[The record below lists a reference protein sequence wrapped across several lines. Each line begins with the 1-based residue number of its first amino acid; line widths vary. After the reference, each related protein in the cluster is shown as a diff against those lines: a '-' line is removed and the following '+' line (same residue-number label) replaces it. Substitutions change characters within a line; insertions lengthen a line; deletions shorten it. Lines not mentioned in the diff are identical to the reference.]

1 MVWDLGSA
9 MSSTKK
15 EKKSLVEKNLAKNI
29 QKQGKEKNNL
39 GDLVDLFPRICS
51 ISKYDTQN
59 IRNYTWNAWNTWMY
73 PK

>member
-29 QKQGKEKNNL
+29 QKQGKEK
-39 GDLVDLFPRICS
+39 
-51 ISKYDTQN
+51 K
-59 IRNYTWNAWNTWMY
+59 
-73 PK
+73 

>member
-1 MVWDLGSA
+1 

-39 GDLVDLFPRICS
+39 GDLVDLFLRICS

-59 IRNYTWNAWNTWMY
+59 IRNYT
-73 PK
+73 